1 MLKIQ
6 QLSSRYSQYKE
17 QLKAKNLLLY
27 PFDKIRAYSFS
38 LLVIYHDVITLSKI
52 HMFIETK
59 KKKKK
64 KKKNSLEALPGYLK
78 ACLLLFGRLNDDGF
92 FK

>member
-52 HMFIETK
+52 HMYIETK

-64 KKKNSLEALPGYLK
+64 KKKKILLK
-78 ACLLLFGRLNDDGF
+78 HCLAI
-92 FK
+92 

>member
-59 KKKKK
+59 KKKKILLK
-64 KKKNSLEALPGYLK
+64 HCLAISKHVYFFLGDLMMMVSLS
-78 ACLLLFGRLNDDGF
+78 N
-92 FK
+92 

>member
-59 KKKKK
+59 KKKK
-64 KKKNSLEALPGYLK
+64 NSLEALPGYLK